1 MPDFK
6 VNTDELAAGR
16 GHQEMIAG
24 GLGGSAG
31 ILRAA
36 AATVAA
42 SAGHAGAMAAGA
54 DWGAVWEAH
63 LAGHA
68 EAVRRT
74 GHNLSAAAEAYRETD
89 ESQMRT

>member
-16 GHQEMIAG
+16 GHHEMIAG

-31 ILRAA
+31 ILGAA
-36 AATVAA
+36 AAAVAA
-42 SAGHAGAMAAGA
+42 SSGHAGAMAAGA

-63 LAGHA
+63 LAAHA
-68 EAVRRT
+68 ETARRT
-74 GHNLSAAAEAYRETD
+74 GHNLAAASDAYRETD
-89 ESQMRT
+89 ASQMRT

>member
-1 MPDFK
+1 MPGFN
-6 VNTDELAAGR
+6 VNTDELGAGR
-16 GHQEMIAG
+16 GHHETIAG

-31 ILRAA
+31 LLQA
-36 AATVAA
+36 AATAVAE

-68 EAVRRT
+68 EAVRRS
-74 GHNLSAAAEAYRETD
+74 GDNLWAAAAAYRETD
-89 ESQMRT
+89 ASQMRT